1 MDGITEALA
10 TEVWEALTDWWS
22 HGLVVES
29 YHGASHQFY
38 VEYVIGDDGVPRF
51 LDSGTIRL
59 RPDSDP
65 EAAELVWVGLDI
77 PAELPPFLT
86 AQALTF
92 STRLATPVAQ
102 LGYRGHL
109 NIDAIATDT
118 GEIVFNEVNA
128 RWGGSLVAHD
138 ICARLPGE
146 RYADRHVASTVRD
159 VQPAPLDDVL
169 RILREHGLH
178 VDRATREGVLVLA
191 CAPCSATAW
200 SASSSGRRGTARGKS
215 RHSCEPP
222 SDGFSSAPQR
232 LPQAVLGRTLSLVD
246 DAVVPA
252 ALALALLRATGS
264 ASALGIVLACA
275 MVPRLVLLPVGGVMA
290 DRFNARTVAVC
301 TDLVRCAMQLF
312 TGFQLLSG
320 HPHIV
325 LVAAA
330 EMLGAAASAFAMP
343 TMSPLVSGTL
353 PAETRQRANSLLG
366 TANSLAKLGGPA
378 VAGMLIWAAG
388 PGWAFVL
395 DAATF
400 AASAALLASVR
411 VPHVKPPKRSFRAD
425 LVEGWAEVRSHDW
438 YWSSLIVHGLWCFT
452 ASVFLA
458 LGPAVAVHSLGG
470 EETWVAVL
478 QSGSVGL
485 LLGSLAASRTRLR
498 RPVLAGDLA
507 LTLYAL
513 PLGLLAVPAPAPVV
527 IAAYGVGMAG
537 LGFLGPVWETAVQNS
552 GPSTRSPGSPPTT
565 G

>member
-1 MDGITEALA
+1 M
-10 TEVWEALTDWWS
+10 
-22 HGLVVES
+22 
-29 YHGASHQFY
+29 AS
-38 VEYVIGDDGVPRF
+38 
-51 LDSGTIRL
+51 
-59 RPDSDP
+59 
-65 EAAELVWVGLDI
+65 
-77 PAELPPFLT
+77 
-86 AQALTF
+86 
-92 STRLATPVAQ
+92 
-102 LGYRGHL
+102 
-109 NIDAIATDT
+109 
-118 GEIVFNEVNA
+118 
-128 RWGGSLVAHD
+128 
-138 ICARLPGE
+138 
-146 RYADRHVASTVRD
+146 
-159 VQPAPLDDVL
+159 PL
-169 RILREHGLH
+169 
-178 VDRATREGVLVLA
+178 
-191 CAPCSATAW
+191 
-200 SASSSGRRGTARGKS
+200 
-215 RHSCEPP
+215 RHSA
-222 SDGFSSAPQR
+222 FRR
-232 LPQAVLGRTLSLVD
+232 LFLGRTLSLVG

-290 DRFNARTVAVC
+290 DRFNARSVAVC

-320 HPHIV
+320 HPHIAFI
-325 LVAAA
+325 AAA

-343 TMSPLVSGTL
+343 AMSPLVSGTL

-425 LVEGWAEVRSHDW
+425 LVEGWAEVRSRDW

-452 ASVFLA
+452 ASVFLV
-458 LGPAVAVHSLGG
+458 LGPAVAIHSLGG

-498 RPVLAGDLA
+498 RPVLAGDLD
-507 LTLYAL
+507 LTLYVL

-552 GPSTRSPGSPPTT
+552 VPEHTLARVTSYDWLMSLGPTPLGYALAPVAADLWGPSVPLAACAVLVTVACLATAAMPGVRGFTVNRAP
-565 G
+565 